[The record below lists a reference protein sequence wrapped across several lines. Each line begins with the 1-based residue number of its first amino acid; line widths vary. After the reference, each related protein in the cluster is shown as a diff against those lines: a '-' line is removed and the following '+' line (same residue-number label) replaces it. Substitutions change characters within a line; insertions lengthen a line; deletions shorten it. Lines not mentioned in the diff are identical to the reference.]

1 MSVHVCIVDVNDR
14 LPLKTKKKHFL
25 VQFFRP
31 QKPKFMNLLQ
41 EKSAGFFQSASPDFV
56 VSIHFLRT

>member
-14 LPLKTKKKHFL
+14 LPLKKKHFL

-41 EKSAGFFQSASPDFV
+41 EKSTGFFQCASADFV
-56 VSIHFLRT
+56 VSFHFLRK